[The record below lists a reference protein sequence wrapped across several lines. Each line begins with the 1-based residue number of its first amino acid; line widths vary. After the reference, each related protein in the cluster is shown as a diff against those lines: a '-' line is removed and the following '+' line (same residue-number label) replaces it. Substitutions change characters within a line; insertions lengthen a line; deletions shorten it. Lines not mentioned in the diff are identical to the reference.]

1 VRRAVLALLAGVWAL
16 TGCGG
21 GDDEPGAGNAQVTV
35 TDAWARSTSAA
46 QTTGA
51 VYFSVES
58 DSDDTLVS
66 ASVPSSIAARAELH
80 EQTANDDGSMVM
92 RALTDGLALTAG
104 QPAVFEPGG
113 LHVMLVDLAAP
124 LVIGATF
131 DLTLGFDHAD
141 AVSVPVT
148 VYETE
153 P

>member
-1 VRRAVLALLAGVWAL
+1 MRRALLALLVGAWAL
-16 TGCGG
+16 TGCGD
-21 GDDEPGAGNAQVTV
+21 DDEAGAGNSQVTV
-35 TDAWARSTSAA
+35 TEAWARSTAAA

-66 ASVPSSIAARAELH
+66 ASVPASIAARAELH
-80 EQTANDDGSMVM
+80 EQLANDDGSMVM
-92 RALTDGLALTAG
+92 RSLTDGLPLTAG

-124 LVIGATF
+124 LAIGERF
-131 DLTLGFDHAD
+131 DLTLDFDAAD
-141 AVSVPVT
+141 PVIVPIT

>member
-1 VRRAVLALLAGVWAL
+1 VRRALLALLAGVWAL
-16 TGCGG
+16 IGCGG
-21 GDDEPGAGNAQVTV
+21 DDDEPGAGNAPVTV

-80 EQTANDDGSMVM
+80 EQVANDDGSMVM